1 MEYMKTVGTVQAK
14 RLELPQGRTR
24 QAEEYKTAGYFKAKF
39 PVIDRDAQRKRKL
52 SNLAKKE
59 PVLIQVVPKTQV
71 LGQPRRLGSPRLEIL
86 PKLATPKPV
95 PKNGSAGGK
104 ARKLSVNAKSSHK
117 RDNMNLS
124 MQAPFN
130 ERSRHSG
137 VDSSKHW
144 DKNTSAIISAMP
156 SHDKSPKFQ
165 KLFSLPSRLKEEHKR
180 DLSDYHYVQRRDSRR
195 VKKIGP
201 TIEELIAIRRAP
213 EKIWE
218 CISSYEERLS
228 KMKHN

>member
-1 MEYMKTVGTVQAK
+1 MNTVGTVQA
-14 RLELPQGRTR
+14 RRVELPQGRTR
-24 QAEEYKTAGYFKAKF
+24 QAEEYKTTGNFKAKL
-39 PVIDRDAQRKRKL
+39 PVIDRDAQVKKKL
-52 SNLAKKE
+52 SNLVKKE

-71 LGQPRRLGSPRLEIL
+71 LMQPKRLGSPKLGIL
-86 PKLATPKPV
+86 PKLATPKSF
-95 PKNGSAGGK
+95 PKNEPAGAK

-117 RDNMNLS
+117 KDRLNLS

-137 VDSSKHW
+137 VDNSKHW
-144 DKNTSAIISAMP
+144 DNIPMP
-156 SHDKSPKFQ
+156 SHDRSPKFQ

-180 DLSDYHYVQRRDSRR
+180 DLSDYHYMQRRDNRR

-218 CISSYEERLS
+218 CISSYEKRLT